1 MTPADA
7 ALLSWATV
15 VASVYGVAAAR
26 SLRRPV
32 PSGSSRAPSSLS
44 APLLVVRPCAGAEPS
59 LPLTLS
65 SLGALADDPSHR
77 ALLRLRYAVATP
89 DDPAIPAISSACQRL
104 VARGIDARLVVTG
117 ATAPNQKSDQLARV
131 IASEPEAPVVVTID
145 SDVDLTT
152 FDWDALLSPLS
163 DPSVA
168 AVWAPPHEARG
179 ETSAD
184 RASEALLGGSLHAF
198 TLLSGIDRGGL
209 VGKAVGIRRSALEAI
224 GGFEALC
231 RHLGE
236 DMELARRWSALG
248 ARVVASRG
256 VAVARVSGRSASAV
270 ADRYG
275 RWLTVIRAQRPAL
288 LASYPALFFATPL
301 LTLAATAAV
310 LSGLAGYGSL
320 GAAALVLLLRAA
332 VGWAAARA
340 SGRSRALPSLIAD
353 AALADSLLA
362 WAFVRA
368 LGTRA
373 VRWRGRTLRIDAGG
387 ELREAPT
394 SGPPH

>member
-1 MTPADA
+1 VTPVDA

-32 PSGSSRAPSSLS
+32 PSGLSRPPSSLS
-44 APLLVVRPCAGAEPS
+44 TPLLVVRPCAGLEAS

-77 ALLRLRYAVATP
+77 ALVRLRYAVATP
-89 DDPAIPAISSACQRL
+89 GDPAVPAIALACGRLSAL
-104 VARGIDARLVVTG
+104 GLDARLVVTG

-131 IASEPEAPVVVTID
+131 IAAEPGAPVVVNVD
-145 SDVDLTT
+145 SDVDLST
-152 FDWDALLSPLS
+152 FDWEALLSPLS

-168 AVWAPPHEARG
+168 AVWAPPHEAPG
-179 ETSAD
+179 ETFAD

-198 TLLSGIDRGGL
+198 TLLSGIDGGGL
-209 VGKAVGIRRSALEAI
+209 VGKVVAMRRSALEAI
-224 GGFEALC
+224 GGFGSLGH
-231 RHLGE
+231 HLGE
-236 DMELARRWSALG
+236 DMELARRWRAQG

-256 VAVARVSGRSASAV
+256 VAVARVSGRSPGAV
-270 ADRYG
+270 VARYG
-275 RWLTVIRAQRPAL
+275 RWLSVIRAQRPAL

-301 LTLAATAAV
+301 LALAATVAV
-310 LSGLAGYGSL
+310 LAGRAGAPSL
-320 GAAALVLLLRAA
+320 GAEALVLLLRGA

-340 SGRSRALPSLIAD
+340 SGRARGIAPVLTDAVLAD
-353 AALADSLLA
+353 ALLG

-368 LGTRA
+368 LRTRS
-373 VRWRGRTLRIDAGG
+373 VSWRGRALRIAPGG
-387 ELREAPT
+387 ELSEVR
-394 SGPPH
+394 

>member
-32 PSGSSRAPSSLS
+32 PSAASRPPSSLS
-44 APLLVVRPCAGAEPS
+44 TPLLLVRPCAGAEAS
-59 LPLTLS
+59 LSLTLS
-65 SLGALADDPSHR
+65 SLGALADEPSHR
-77 ALLRLRYAVATP
+77 ALLRLRFAVATP
-89 DDPAIPAISSACQRL
+89 EDPAIPAIASACGHL
-104 VARGIDARLVVTG
+104 VARGLDARLVVTG

-131 IASEPEAPVVVTID
+131 IASEPEAPVVVNID

-152 FDWDALLSPLS
+152 FDWDALLSPLA

-168 AVWAPPHEARG
+168 AVWAPPHEAPG

-198 TLLSGIDRGGL
+198 TLLSGIDGGGL
-209 VGKAVGIRRSALEAI
+209 VGKAVAIRRSALEAI

-236 DMELARRWSALG
+236 DMELARRWRALG

-256 VAVARVSGRSASAV
+256 VAVARVSGRSAGAV

-301 LTLAATAAV
+301 LTMAAAAAV
-310 LSGLAGYGSL
+310 LSGLAGYASL

-353 AALADSLLA
+353 AALADALMA
-362 WAFVRA
+362 WAFARA

-387 ELREAPT
+387 ELCEAPM
-394 SGPPH
+394 SAPPH